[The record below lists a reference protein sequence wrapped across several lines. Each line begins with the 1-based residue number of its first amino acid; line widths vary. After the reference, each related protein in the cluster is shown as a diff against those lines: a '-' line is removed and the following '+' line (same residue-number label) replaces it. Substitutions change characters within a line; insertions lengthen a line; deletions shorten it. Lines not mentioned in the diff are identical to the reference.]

1 MKKTYKG
8 QSAGGILKTAKVVRM
23 QAGNYE
29 IGVKDR
35 GGRELLAYL
44 GEDLLIGGGVITDV
58 LVLCCSDGVVAR
70 LSMSDR
76 AYNKM
81 RKLESAKTEAMKT
94 GALLDTATY
103 QGHNVELVE
112 HSIAIF

>member
-1 MKKTYKG
+1 MQNTYKG

-23 QAGNYE
+23 QAGNCE

-44 GEDLLIGGGVITDV
+44 GEDLLIGGGVISDV
-58 LVLCCSDGVVAR
+58 LVLCNFDGVVAR
-70 LSMSDR
+70 LNMSDR

-94 GALLDTATY
+94 GALLDTETP
-103 QGHNVELVE
+103 
-112 HSIAIF
+112 